1 MDLNSS
7 QEKPLNP
14 LINLK
19 QEQIIKS
26 ITTLQQNNQ
35 IEQSNQNHLADPQPK
50 NTIAKKHVCTEFKSL
65 LGLNRIYIFT
75 TKKKKKKKKK

>member
-1 MDLNSS
+1 ML
-7 QEKPLNP
+7 QP

-50 NTIAKKHVCTEFKSL
+50 NTITKKHVRTEFKSL

-75 TKKKKKKKKK
+75 TKKKKKKK